1 MTPDYACDSHRCRR
15 DADSWVIVAGRTIRL
30 CERHIADARATVS
43 DGVEVLYDL
52 PLDKPPPGLAEAAAH
67 PDACIVPECAGCKKA
82 RGLCPRHYGI
92 ARRNVPGRS
101 LVGLD
106 DAECIRLAQ
115 IRPELPPPAPPRLR
129 APRKRPPSLRQQLA
143 TVTAERDAERAH
155 RLRLEVALRN
165 ALALMPTANARI
177 VAADLHAA
185 AAKRGPDGNDQDRMD
200 RRHREPPE
208 RLHRGPPR

>member
-15 DADSWVIVAGRTIRL
+15 DADSWVIVAGRALRL
-30 CERHIADARATVS
+30 CEKHIAAARATVS

-52 PLDKPPPGLAEAAAH
+52 ALDTPPPSIAAAATH
-67 PDACIVPECAGCKKA
+67 PDACIVPECTGCRKA
-82 RGLCPRHYGI
+82 RRLCPRHYGI
-92 ARRNVPGRS
+92 ARRNTVGRT

-115 IRPELPPPAPPRLR
+115 IRPELPPPAPPRPR
-129 APRKRPPSLRQQLA
+129 APRKRPPSLRQRLA

-177 VAADLHAA
+177 VAADLNAA
-185 AAKRGPDGNDQDRMD
+185 AAK
-200 RRHREPPE
+200 
-208 RLHRGPPR
+208 